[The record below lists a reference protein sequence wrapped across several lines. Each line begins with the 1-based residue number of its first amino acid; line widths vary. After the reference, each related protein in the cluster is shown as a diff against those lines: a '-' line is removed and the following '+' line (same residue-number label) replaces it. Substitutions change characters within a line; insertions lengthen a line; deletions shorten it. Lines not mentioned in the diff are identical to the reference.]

1 MFGRQLDAASESPAL
16 TLHAVQAGVRGVL
29 DLAPAAQ
36 RHAVLLDR
44 EVDVPGTHTR
54 ELGSE
59 DVVVE
64 RFVEIDRRIGT
75 GATCRSRACAV
86 EDLVHLASELLEGR
100 VGIARPR
107 AREPTLGH
115 GLPSSFAYGPCDTHP
130 GTRLRNE
137 SQMFAPRGVSTR
149 RLAACVSG
157 LRPQRRAE
165 HQPGGCQSWRRG
177 PAPLADS
184 ISSGGLTPPVSCI
197 EMASAGESAARSD
210 RRRLRASG

>member
-36 RHAVLLDR
+36 RHAVSLDR

-75 GATCRSRACAV
+75 GATCRSRPCPV
-86 EDLVHLASELLEGR
+86 KDLVHLVSELLERR
-100 VGIARPR
+100 VGVARPG

-115 GLPSSFAYGPCDTHP
+115 GLPPSFAYAPCETHP

-137 SQMFAPRGVSTR
+137 SQILAPWGVSTR
-149 RLAACVSG
+149 RWAVCVSG

-165 HQPGGCQSWRRG
+165 HQPGGCRSWRRG
-177 PAPLADS
+177 PAPVSGS
-184 ISSGGLTPPVSCI
+184 IPSGGLTPPVSCI
-197 EMASAGESAARSD
+197 
-210 RRRLRASG
+210 